1 MAGRSDSSAKGVILL
16 KTERELKLEWL
27 NRSKPLRLRLIGLR
41 AERQERL
48 SRADYAGIGYGER
61 SVGKG
66 GNGMEGK
73 YLALVET
80 EAELDAVQRELDRL
94 EAEIREA
101 IEQVHRP
108 IYQTYLRMR
117 FLAYKTERQIAEETG
132 YSLES
137 VKGYIHRGA
146 IDSIKLHTK

>member
-1 MAGRSDSSAKGVILL
+1 M
-16 KTERELKLEWL
+16 KTEREIKLEWL
-27 NRSKPLRLRLIGLR
+27 SRSKPLRLRLIGLR

-48 SRADYAGIGYGER
+48 SRADYAGISHSDAHGG
-61 SVGKG
+61 S
-66 GNGMEGK
+66 GNGTEGK

-80 EAELDAVQRELDRL
+80 EAELSAVQQELDRV
-94 EAEIREA
+94 ESEIRAA

-117 FLAYKTERQIAEETG
+117 FLAYKTERQISEETG
-132 YSLES
+132 YSLEY

>member
-1 MAGRSDSSAKGVILL
+1 M

-61 SVGKG
+61 SSGNG

-80 EAELDAVQRELDRL
+80 EAELDAVQKELDRV
-94 EAEIREA
+94 EAEIRAA
-101 IEQVHRP
+101 IEHVQNP
-108 IYQTYLRMR
+108 LYQMYLRMR
-117 FLAYKTERQIAEETG
+117 FLAYKTERQISEETG
-132 YSLES
+132 Y
-137 VKGYIHRGA
+137 KFKYIDTHIRPKA
-146 IDSIKLHTK
+146 IDSVKMGVNEC

>member
-1 MAGRSDSSAKGVILL
+1 M
-16 KTERELKLEWL
+16 KTEREIKLEWL
-27 NRSKPLRLRLIGLR
+27 SRSKPLRLRLIGLR

-61 SVGKG
+61 SGGKG

-80 EAELDAVQRELDRL
+80 EAELDSVQRELDRV

-101 IEQVHRP
+101 IEQVQNP
-108 IYQTYLRMR
+108 LYQMYLRMR
-117 FLAYKTERQIAEETG
+117 FLAYKTERQIAGETG
-132 YSLES
+132 Y
-137 VKGYIHRGA
+137 KFKYIDTHIRPKA
-146 IDSIKLHTK
+146 IDSVKMGGNEC

>member
-1 MAGRSDSSAKGVILL
+1 M

-27 NRSKPLRLRLIGLR
+27 SRSKPLRLRLIGLR

-61 SVGKG
+61 FGGKG

-80 EAELDAVQRELDRL
+80 EAELDAVQRELDRV

-101 IEQVHRP
+101 IEQVQNP
-108 IYQTYLRMR
+108 IYQAYLRMR
-117 FLAYKTERQIAEETG
+117 FLAYKSERQIAAETN
-132 YSLES
+132 YSLPYINGTVRKKAVDS
-137 VKGYIHRGA
+137 VKIP
-146 IDSIKLHTK
+146 SKTL

>member
-1 MAGRSDSSAKGVILL
+1 MKS
-16 KTERELKLEWL
+16 EREIKIEWL
-27 NRSKPLRLRLIGLR
+27 SRSKPLRLRLIGLR
-41 AERQERL
+41 AEHMERL
-48 SRADYAGIGYGER
+48 SRADYGGIAHCDARGG
-61 SVGKG
+61 G
-66 GNGMEGK
+66 GNGTERK
-73 YLALVET
+73 YIALAET
-80 EAELDAVQRELDRL
+80 EAELLTVRQELDRV
-94 EAEIREA
+94 EAEIRAA

-117 FLAYKTERQIAEETG
+117 FLAYKTERQISEETG

>member
-1 MAGRSDSSAKGVILL
+1 M
-16 KTERELKLEWL
+16 KTEREMKLEWL

-61 SVGKG
+61 SSGKG

-80 EAELDAVQRELDRL
+80 EAELDSTQRELDRV

-101 IEQVHRP
+101 IEQVQNP
-108 IYQTYLRMR
+108 IYQAYLRMR
-117 FLAYKTERQIAEETG
+117 FLAYKSERQIAAETN
-132 YSLES
+132 YSLP
-137 VKGYIHRGA
+137 YINGTVRKKA
-146 IDSIKLHTK
+146 VDSIKIPSKTL